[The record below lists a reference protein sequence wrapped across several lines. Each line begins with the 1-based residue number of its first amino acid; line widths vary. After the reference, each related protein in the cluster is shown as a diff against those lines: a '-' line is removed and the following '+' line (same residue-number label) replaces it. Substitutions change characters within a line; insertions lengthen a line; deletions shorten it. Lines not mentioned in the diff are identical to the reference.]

1 MISVIMPAYNAETYI
16 ADAIESILHQTYRD
30 FEFIIV
36 NDGSTD
42 KTADVVR
49 SYKDKRIIFIDRDE
63 NKGLVYSLNEGI
75 RHAKGDFIARM
86 DADDISVQNRFELQL
101 KYLLNHPNIDICG
114 GSYKCFGTE
123 NRLVE
128 CVSEPKRIS
137 EQLFRECVMAHP
149 TIMMRRSIVY
159 QRELYNQD
167 YLYAEDYE
175 LWCRLKK
182 RGIKFGNIPEVILN
196 YRVTDTHISAKHN
209 KRQQYLTTIIVLRNF
224 SWQKKLTFDDKSAL
238 GKDGEIYCY
247 EQICKLRSKLDYK
260 DSVEMQE
267 FSNLCYKFIRQI
279 HIGRL
284 QKAKRLFTVT
294 PLTVRNAYR
303 VVKIACMRRY

>member
-1 MISVIMPAYNAETYI
+1 MISVIMPAYNAEKYI
-16 ADAIESILHQTYRD
+16 ADAIESILHQTYID

-42 KTADVVR
+42 KTAEVIR

-86 DADDISVQNRFELQL
+86 DADDISVANRLELQL
-101 KYLLNHPNIDICG
+101 NYLFNHPDIDICG
-114 GSYKCFGTE
+114 GSYKCFGTD

-128 CVSEPKRIS
+128 IVTEPDKIS
-137 EQLFRECVMAHP
+137 ERLFRECVMAHP
-149 TIMMRRSIVY
+149 TIMMRSGIVY
-159 QRELYNQD
+159 QRELYNHD

-196 YRVTDTHISAKHN
+196 YRITDTHISARHN
-209 KRQQYLTTIIVLRNF
+209 KRQLYLTAVIVLRNF
-224 SWQKKLTFDDKSAL
+224 CWRKKIKFDDKSAL
-238 GKDGEIYCY
+238 GKDGELYCR
-247 EQICKLRSKLDYK
+247 EMIRKLRMKLDYK
-260 DSVEMQE
+260 DSMEIQD
-267 FSNLCYKFIRQI
+267 FSNLCYRFIRHI

-284 QKAKRLFTVT
+284 QKAKWLFAVT
-294 PLTVRNAYR
+294 PLTARNAYR
-303 VVKIACMRRY
+303 VVKIACMRGN